1 MTTHKIIFSHFDR
14 EYIIAPIDEE
24 SSRPEF
30 QGTYEECLQAL
41 KSEEFAP

>member
-14 EYIIAPIDEE
+14 KYIIAPIDEE

>member
-1 MTTHKIIFSHFDR
+1 MITHKIVFSHFDR
-14 EYIIAPIDEE
+14 EYIIVPINEE

-30 QGTYEECLQAL
+30 QGTHEECLQAL

>member
-1 MTTHKIIFSHFDR
+1 MITHKIVFSHFDR
-14 EYIIAPIDEE
+14 EYIIVPIDEE

-41 KSEEFAP
+41 KSEELAP

>member
-1 MTTHKIIFSHFDR
+1 MITHKIVFSHFDR
-14 EYIIAPIDEE
+14 KYIIVPINEE

-30 QGTYEECLQAL
+30 QGAHEECLQAL

>member
-1 MTTHKIIFSHFDR
+1 MITHKIVFSNFDR
-14 EYIIAPIDEE
+14 EYIIVPINEE